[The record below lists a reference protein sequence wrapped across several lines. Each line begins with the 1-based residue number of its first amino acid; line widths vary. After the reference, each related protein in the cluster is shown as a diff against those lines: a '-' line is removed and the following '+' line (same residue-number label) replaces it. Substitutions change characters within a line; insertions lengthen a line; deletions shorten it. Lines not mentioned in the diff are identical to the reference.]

1 MPQLLVSIR
10 PADLT
15 SEEGAV
21 GDLMVEYMTWATGQ
35 FKASFGIDAPTDPA
49 QMRDNVADFG
59 KPSSALLVAVGA
71 GGELAG
77 AGALRTLEPGVV
89 ELKRMY
95 VRPAWRGRHVGSQL
109 LDRLLDQAAE
119 LGAST
124 IRLDTA
130 RFMHDAQGLY
140 RSRGFAERP
149 PYQGTEIPP
158 DFQQYWAFFERP
170 VTGG

>member
-1 MPQLLVSIR
+1 
-10 PADLT
+10 
-15 SEEGAV
+15 
-21 GDLMVEYMTWATGQ
+21 MVEYMTWATGQ
-35 FKASFGIDAPTDPA
+35 FKAAFGIDAPTDPA
-49 QMRDNVADFG
+49 RMRDNVDDYG
-59 KPSSALLVAVGA
+59 KPSSALLVAVAADGN
-71 GGELAG
+71 LAG
-77 AGALRTLEPGVV
+77 AGALRTLEPGIV

-95 VRPAWRGRHVGSQL
+95 VRPAWRGQHVGSQL

-140 RSRGFAERP
+140 RSRGFAERL
-149 PYQGTEIPP
+149 PYPGTEIPP

-170 VTGG
+170 VAGA

>member
-1 MPQLLVSIR
+1 MPPLLIR
-10 PADLT
+10 PADLAA
-15 SEEGAV
+15 EADAV

-35 FKASFGIDAPTDPA
+35 FKAAFGLEAPTDPA
-49 QMRDNVADFG
+49 RMRDGLADYG
-59 KPSSALLVAVGA
+59 TKSSALLVAVAADGD
-71 GGELAG
+71 LAG
-77 AGALRTLEPGVV
+77 AGALRTLEPGIV

-109 LDRLLDQAAE
+109 LERLLDQAAR

-130 RFMHDAQGLY
+130 RFMQDAQGLY
-140 RSRGFAERP
+140 RSRGFVERD

-158 DFQQYWAFFERP
+158 DFQRYWAFFERP
-170 VTGG
+170 VTDA